1 MKHIKVCKPRSQQE
15 TKEEKATINNLNEKS
30 MDSKKEN
37 SAKGSRFLNEGLGCV
52 PIGNL
57 VGRDS

>member
-1 MKHIKVCKPRSQQE
+1 MKHIKVCKPRSHQE
-15 TKEEKATINNLNEKS
+15 SKAEKSPTHSMSEKS
-30 MDSKKEN
+30 MDSKKTD
-37 SAKGSRFLNEGLGCV
+37 SVKGSRFLNEGLGCV

>member
-1 MKHIKVCKPRSQQE
+1 MKHIKICKPQSEQN
-15 TKEEKATINNLNEKS
+15 KKAGKGFSNDLSEKS
-30 MDSKKEN
+30 SESKKTDSGKN
-37 SAKGSRFLNEGLGCV
+37 SRFLNEGLGCV

>member
-1 MKHIKVCKPRSQQE
+1 MKHIKVCKPRSHQE
-15 TKEEKATINNLNEKS
+15 SKAEKATTNNLNDNS
-30 MDSKKEN
+30 VNSKKAD
-37 SAKGSRFLNEGLGCV
+37 SVKGSRFLNEGLGCV